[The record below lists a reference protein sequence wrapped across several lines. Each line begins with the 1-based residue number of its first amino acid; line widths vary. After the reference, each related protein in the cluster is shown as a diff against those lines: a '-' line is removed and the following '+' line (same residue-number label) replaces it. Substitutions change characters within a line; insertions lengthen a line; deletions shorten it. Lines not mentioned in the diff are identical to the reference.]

1 MMARAADNAAW
12 TAHLPPGVALEEV
25 DLLADRSLPGRWIR
39 RWRERSEWPQLRD
52 VDGAWIGSDE
62 LEERSRGAALGLLG
76 RGLEP
81 GDRFVICAP
90 TSAAL
95 VIAIL
100 AALRAGLVVV
110 PVNEGYT
117 ETEVRRIVS
126 DARPAGAAVDDPERG
141 RWISSAAT
149 GSVELL
155 AVAELPMRS
164 ALAAG
169 IDGAGSDDPAL
180 LIYTSGTTGK
190 PKGVPLTHGNLLSSA
205 SALNLAW
212 RWQPDDRLLLSLPLF
227 HVHGLGAG
235 VFGSLCAGAS
245 VALRPRFEVGDVVA
259 SCAEGGVSL
268 FFGVPAM
275 YRRLAEAGRAD
286 ALSGLRLLVSGS
298 APLPAELSDEIA
310 QQAGQVP
317 LERYGMTETV
327 MLTSNPYDG
336 PRKPGT
342 VGFPLPGVSMRL
354 AADGEVQVRGPNVID
369 RYYERP
375 DADAEAFTDDHWFRT
390 GDLGEL
396 DADGYLRLVGRSK
409 ELIISGGFNVYPRE
423 VEEAIATHPDVREV
437 AVVGRPSRRWGEEVT
452 AVVVAERPV
461 DEEQLRVH
469 AAGRLAPYKVPKR
482 IEFVSELPRNA
493 LGKVVRGEL

>member
-1 MMARAADNAAW
+1 VAGAADSAAW
-12 TAHLPPGVALEEV
+12 TAHLPPGVAPEDV

-39 RWRERSEWPQLRD
+39 RWRERPEWPQLRD
-52 VDGAWIGSDE
+52 LDGTWIGSDE

-76 RGLEP
+76 QGLER
-81 GDRFVICAP
+81 GERFVVCAP

-95 VIAIL
+95 VIAVL

-110 PVNEGYT
+110 PINESYT
-117 ETEVRRIVS
+117 ETEVRRIVG
-126 DARPAGAAVDDPERG
+126 DARPAGAAVHDPERG
-141 RWISSAAT
+141 RWIGSAAP
-149 GSVELL
+149 GPVEVMPI
-155 AVAELPMRS
+155 AQLPTRS
-164 ALAAG
+164 AAASG
-169 IDGAGSDDPAL
+169 VDGVGGDDPAL

-190 PKGVPLTHGNLLSSA
+190 PKGVPLTHANLLSSA
-205 SALNLAW
+205 SALKLAW
-212 RWQPDDRLLLSLPLF
+212 RWEPDDRLLLTLPLF

-235 VFGSLCAGAS
+235 LFGSLCAGAS
-245 VALRPRFEVGDVVA
+245 VVLRPGFDADDVVA
-259 SCAEGGVSL
+259 SSGDSGVTL

-275 YRRLAEAGRAD
+275 YQRLAAAGGAA
-286 ALSGLRLLVSGS
+286 ALGGLRLLVSGS
-298 APLPAELSDEIA
+298 APLPAKLSDEIA
-310 QQAGQVP
+310 RQAGQVP

-336 PRKPGT
+336 ARKPGT
-342 VGFPLPGVSMRL
+342 VGFPLPGVSVRL
-354 AADGEVQVRGPNVID
+354 AGDGEVQVRGPNVID
-369 RYYERP
+369 LYYERP
-375 DADAEAFTDDHWFRT
+375 DADADAFTGDRWFRT

-396 DADGYLRLVGRSK
+396 DDDGYLRLVGRSK

-437 AVVGRPSRRWGEEVT
+437 AVIGRPSDRWGEEVT

-461 DEEQLRVH
+461 EEEQLRVH

-493 LGKVVRGEL
+493 LGKVVRGDL